1 MLNNKNILVTGAAG
15 FIGSHLT
22 EYLINRGYKVIAYDL
37 YNSTNSWGWLEE
49 IEGKENLEIILGDIK
64 DFNLTNKVVK
74 KCDEIIHLAALI
86 SIPYSYVSP
95 LAFVRT
101 NIEGTYNILESAR
114 INKKK
119 IIITSTSE
127 VYGSGQYFPM
137 DEKHPLNAQSPYAAS
152 KIAADQLALSYYK
165 SYGIPMKIIRP
176 FNTYG
181 PRQSSRAIIPNII
194 SQLISDNKKINLGN
208 ISTFRDLTY
217 VLDLCEAYLKLLK
230 LKGNFGHIY
239 NVGMGK
245 TTQIKKIYILLQD
258 ILGITKSLNKDASRV
273 RPKNS
278 EVNKLLCNFS
288 LIKRKTGWKPQYD
301 LKSGLSLTVDWLQEN
316 IDLFKSDR
324 YNI

>member
-1 MLNNKNILVTGAAG
+1 MNKRILVTGAAG

-22 EYLINRGYKVIAYDL
+22 EYLINCGYKVIAYDL

-49 IEGKENLEIILGDIK
+49 IEGKKNLEIILGDVK
-64 DFNLTNKVVK
+64 DFNLTNKIVK

-86 SIPYSYVSP
+86 SIPYSYASP
-95 LAFVRT
+95 LTFVRT
-101 NIEGTYNILESAR
+101 NVEGTYNILESAR
-114 INKKK
+114 INRKK

-245 TTQIKKIYILLQD
+245 TIQTKKIYILLQD

-316 IDLFKSDR
+316 INLFKSNK

>member
-1 MLNNKNILVTGAAG
+1 
-15 FIGSHLT
+15 
-22 EYLINRGYKVIAYDL
+22 
-37 YNSTNSWGWLEE
+37 
-49 IEGKENLEIILGDIK
+49 
-64 DFNLTNKVVK
+64 
-74 KCDEIIHLAALI
+74 
-86 SIPYSYVSP
+86 
-95 LAFVRT
+95 
-101 NIEGTYNILESAR
+101 
-114 INKKK
+114 
-119 IIITSTSE
+119 
-127 VYGSGQYFPM
+127 M

-165 SYGIPMKIIRP
+165 SYGMPMKIIRP